1 MIKYVGVNDRIT
13 KLFEGQFIIPEG
25 ISYNSY
31 VILDDKVVVMDSVD
45 VKFADLWL
53 ANIDAALDGKNV
65 DYLIVDH
72 MEPDHSA
79 SLDKFVLKYPN
90 AVLVGN
96 NKTFNMLNNFFP
108 NLKYQSL
115 VVNDGDEL
123 DLGHDKLKFV
133 MTPMVHWPEV
143 MMSYLKNEKV
153 LFSADAFGKF
163 GALDFDD
170 PEGWACEARRYY
182 FGIVGKFGAFVQKAL
197 QKLSAFEINA
207 IYPLHGPVLDDNLS
221 YYLGLYDTWS
231 KYEPEKKG
239 TVIFSASVYGHT
251 HKACEE
257 LYDRLE
263 GTKELMDLLDED
275 IYECV
280 ESAFEYSKIVLSSI
294 TYNSGIFPKVE
305 EFINL
310 LLERGYKNR
319 TIAIIE
325 NGSWGPMARKQIVAK
340 FENVDVTILDEKVTL
355 KSALNAESLKEIEVL
370 ADKLNSIE

>member
-1 MIKYVGVNDRIT
+1 MIKYIGVNDRIT
-13 KLFEGQFIIPEG
+13 NLFEGQFIVPEG

-45 VKFADLWL
+45 VKFASEWL
-53 ANIDAALDGKNV
+53 DNLEKALAGRTV
-65 DYLIVDH
+65 DYLVIDH

-79 SLDKFVLKYPN
+79 SLDKFILKYPN

-96 NKTFNMLNNFFP
+96 NKTFNMLKQFFP
-108 NLKYQSL
+108 NLSFKSL
-115 VVNDGDEL
+115 VVNEGDEL
-123 DLGHDKLKFV
+123 DLGNDKLKFV
-133 MTPMVHWPEV
+133 MAPMVHWPEV
-143 MMSYLKNEKV
+143 MMSYLENEKA

-182 FGIVGKFGAFVQKAL
+182 FGIVGKFGQFVQKTL
-197 QKLSAFEINA
+197 QKLSEYDVKA

-251 HKACEE
+251 HEACEK
-257 LYDRLE
+257 LFDKLE
-263 GTKELMDLLDED
+263 GTKELMNLLEED

-280 ESAFEYSKIVLSSI
+280 ESAFEYSKIVISSI
-294 TYNSGIFPKVE
+294 TYNSGIFPKVS

-310 LLERGYKNR
+310 LLERGFKNR
-319 TIAIIE
+319 TIAVIE
-325 NGSWGPMARKQIVAK
+325 NGSWGPMARKQIVEK
-340 FENVDVTILDEKVTL
+340 FSGSDVTILDEKVTI
-355 KSALNAESLKEIEVL
+355 KSSLNEDSLKEIDAL
-370 ADKLNSIE
+370 AAKLNTIE